1 MKTSFV
7 RLARIGTLLAL
18 LVVVIGAWVRLTDAG
33 LGCPDWPGCYGQLVV
48 TESTRVAAEAFP
60 ERPLDVGK
68 AWREMIH
75 RYLATGLGLLCLIM
89 AALSWANRL
98 DPEQPTRL
106 PWVLLAVVI
115 FQGLLGMW
123 TVTLLLQ
130 PVIVLAHLL
139 GGLTTLG
146 LVFWL
151 GEWRRWLSLG
161 TGLALGTCAARGGSS
176 RPTSRRQVAPPE
188 DARAARPERAMPPD
202 VTQVASQQ
210 AVSPQAASPGAASP
224 QMARTK
230 LRQLAQVPSPWLARA
245 GIAALLILL
254 VQIALGGWT
263 SANYAALACPDFPTC
278 QTRWWPPVTDFREG
292 FVLWRELGVD
302 YEGGVLD
309 NPARVAIHFS
319 HRLGAVAATAML
331 GLLGWMMVRRPRLK
345 ADGIAVLG
353 ALGVQLIL
361 GASIIIY
368 SVPLAIAVAHN
379 GVAALLL
386 LTVLNANQRIGHFR

>member
-1 MKTSFV
+1 M
-7 RLARIGTLLAL
+7 RLARLGTLLAL

-33 LGCPDWPGCYGQLVV
+33 LGCPDWPGCYGQLIV
-48 TESTRVAAEAFP
+48 TESTREAAEAFP

-89 AALSWANRL
+89 AGLAWANRR

-106 PWVLLAVVI
+106 AYILLALVI

-130 PVIVLAHLL
+130 PVIVMAHLL
-139 GGLTTLG
+139 GGLATLG
-146 LVFWL
+146 LLFWL
-151 GEWRRWLSLG
+151 GEWRRLLSS
-161 TGLALGTCAARGGSS
+161 RGGLH
-176 RPTSRRQVAPPE
+176 PPE
-188 DARAARPERAMPPD
+188 HESRAA
-202 VTQVASQQ
+202 T
-210 AVSPQAASPGAASP
+210 PGL
-224 QMARTK
+224 T
-230 LRQLAQVPSPWLARA
+230 RA

-319 HRLGAVAATAML
+319 HRLGAIAATAIL
-331 GLLGWMMVRRPRLK
+331 GLLGWMMVLRPWLRP
-345 ADGIAVLG
+345 DGIAILG
-353 ALGVQLIL
+353 ALGIQLIL

-368 SVPLAIAVAHN
+368 SVPLAVAVAHN

-386 LTVLNANQRIGHFR
+386 LTVLNANQRIGNHR

>member
-1 MKTSFV
+1 MKTSFA
-7 RLARIGTLLAL
+7 RLARTGTVLAM

-48 TESTRVAAEAFP
+48 TESTREAAEAFP

-89 AALSWANRL
+89 AGLAWANRRH
-98 DPEQPTRL
+98 PEQPTRL
-106 PWVLLAVVI
+106 AYVLLALVI

-130 PVIVLAHLL
+130 PLIVLAHLL
-139 GGLTTLG
+139 GGLATLG
-146 LVFWL
+146 LLFWL
-151 GEWRRWLSLG
+151 GEWRR
-161 TGLALGTCAARGGSS
+161 LASFDDDPT
-176 RPTSRRQVAPPE
+176 RPVRL
-188 DARAARPERAMPPD
+188 
-202 VTQVASQQ
+202 
-210 AVSPQAASPGAASP
+210 
-224 QMARTK
+224 ART
-230 LRQLAQVPSPWLARA
+230 ASPWLARA
-245 GIAALLILL
+245 GVAALGILL

-292 FVLWRELGVD
+292 FVLWRDAGVD

-319 HRLGAVAATAML
+319 HRLGAIAATLVL
-331 GLLGWMMVRRPRLK
+331 GLLGWMMVRRPRLRP
-345 ADGIAVLG
+345 DGIAVLV

-368 SVPLAIAVAHN
+368 GVPLAVAVAHN

-386 LTVLNANQRIGHFR
+386 LAVLNANQRIGHYQ

>member
-1 MKTSFV
+1 MKKSFL
-7 RLARIGTLLAL
+7 RLARVGTLLAL
-18 LVVVIGAWVRLTDAG
+18 AVVAIGAWVRLTDAG

-48 TESTRVAAEAFP
+48 TESTREGAEAFP

-75 RYLATGLGLLCLIM
+75 RYLATGLGLICLIM
-89 AALSWANRL
+89 AGLAWFNRR
-98 DPEQPTRL
+98 DREQPTRL
-106 PWVLLAVVI
+106 AYVLLAVVI

-130 PVIVLAHLL
+130 PVIVMAHLL

-146 LVFWL
+146 LLFWL
-151 GEWRRWLSLG
+151 GDWRRALSSMAGVAFTLTANRAEG
-161 TGLALGTCAARGGSS
+161 TMAGPGASTTSGPIAGMENEPSAEPSAEPVPKPAAARASATLRRLALA
-176 RPTSRRQVAPPE
+176 
-188 DARAARPERAMPPD
+188 
-202 VTQVASQQ
+202 
-210 AVSPQAASPGAASP
+210 GAAVL
-224 QMARTK
+224 T
-230 LRQLAQVPSPWLARA
+230 
-245 GIAALLILL
+245 

-319 HRLGAVAATAML
+319 HRLGAIAATIVL
-331 GLLGWMMVRRPRLK
+331 GLLGWVMVRRPRLRP
-345 ADGIAVLG
+345 DGIAVLG
-353 ALGVQLIL
+353 ALGVQLVL
-361 GASIIIY
+361 GASIIVY
-368 SVPLAIAVAHN
+368 SVPLSIAVAHN
-379 GVAALLL
+379 GMAALLL
-386 LTVLNANQRIGHFR
+386 LAVLNANQRIGHYQ

>member
-1 MKTSFV
+1 M

-33 LGCPDWPGCYGQLVV
+33 LGCPDWPGCYGQLIV
-48 TESTRVAAEAFP
+48 TESTREAAEAFP

-75 RYLATGLGLLCLIM
+75 RYLATGLGLLCVIM
-89 AALSWANRL
+89 AGLAWANRR

-106 PWVLLAVVI
+106 AYILLALVI

-130 PVIVLAHLL
+130 PVIVMAHLL
-139 GGLTTLG
+139 GGLATLG
-146 LVFWL
+146 LLFWL
-151 GEWRRWLSLG
+151 GEWRRLLSS
-161 TGLALGTCAARGGSS
+161 RGGLHS
-176 RPTSRRQVAPPE
+176 PE
-188 DARAARPERAMPPD
+188 HEARAE
-202 VTQVASQQ
+202 
-210 AVSPQAASPGAASP
+210 SPG
-224 QMARTK
+224 
-230 LRQLAQVPSPWLARA
+230 LARA

-254 VQIALGGWT
+254 LQIALGGWT

-319 HRLGAVAATAML
+319 HRLGAIAATAIL
-331 GLLGWMMVRRPRLK
+331 GLLGWIMLRRPRLRP
-345 ADGIAVLG
+345 DGIAVLG

-368 SVPLAIAVAHN
+368 GVPLAVAVAHN

-386 LTVLNANQRIGHFR
+386 LAVLNANQRIGHYR

>member
-1 MKTSFV
+1 LKTSFV

-33 LGCPDWPGCYGQLVV
+33 LGCPDWPGCYGQLIV
-48 TESTRVAAEAFP
+48 TESTREAAEAFP

-75 RYLATGLGLLCLIM
+75 RYLATALGLLCLIM
-89 AALSWANRL
+89 AGLAWANRR
-98 DPEQPTRL
+98 DPRQPTRL
-106 PWVLLAVVI
+106 AYILLALVI

-130 PVIVLAHLL
+130 PVIVMAHLL
-139 GGLTTLG
+139 GGLATLG
-146 LVFWL
+146 LLFWL
-151 GEWRRWLSLG
+151 GEWRRLLSSRG
-161 TGLALGTCAARGGSS
+161 GLHPPEHAAR
-176 RPTSRRQVAPPE
+176 
-188 DARAARPERAMPPD
+188 
-202 VTQVASQQ
+202 
-210 AVSPQAASPGAASP
+210 AASPG
-224 QMARTK
+224 
-230 LRQLAQVPSPWLARA
+230 LARA
-245 GIAALLILL
+245 GSAALLILL
-254 VQIALGGWT
+254 LQIALGGWT

-319 HRLGAVAATAML
+319 HRLGAIAATAIL
-331 GLLGWMMVRRPRLK
+331 GLLGWMMLRRPRLK
-345 ADGIAVLG
+345 PDGIAVLA

-368 SVPLAIAVAHN
+368 GVPLAVAVAHN

-386 LTVLNANQRIGHFR
+386 LAVLNANQRIGHYR

>member
-1 MKTSFV
+1 MKTNFV
-7 RLARIGTLLAL
+7 RLARTGTVLAL

-48 TESTRVAAEAFP
+48 TESTREAAEAFP

-75 RYLATGLGLLCLIM
+75 RYLATGLGLLCLI
-89 AALSWANRL
+89 LSGLAWANRR
-98 DPEQPTRL
+98 DPGQPTRL
-106 PWVLLAVVI
+106 PHVLLAVVI

-146 LVFWL
+146 LLFWL
-151 GEWRRWLSLG
+151 GEWRPA
-161 TGLALGTCAARGGSS
+161 LARIAGPPDRGKRSAGAAHQSGH
-176 RPTSRRQVAPPE
+176 APP
-188 DARAARPERAMPPD
+188 
-202 VTQVASQQ
+202 TAS
-210 AVSPQAASPGAASP
+210 S
-224 QMARTK
+224 
-230 LRQLAQVPSPWLARA
+230 WLART
-245 GIAALLILL
+245 GIAALAVLA

-319 HRLGAVAATAML
+319 HRLGAIAATLVL
-331 GLLGWMMVRRPRLK
+331 GVLGWMLVRRPRLRP
-345 ADGIAVLG
+345 DGIAVLA
-353 ALGVQLIL
+353 ALGVQLVL

-368 SVPLAIAVAHN
+368 GVPLAVAVAHN

-386 LTVLNANQRIGHFR
+386 LAVLNANQRIGHNQ

>member
-1 MKTSFV
+1 MKTSFL
-7 RLARIGTLLAL
+7 RLARLGTLLAL

-33 LGCPDWPGCYGQLVV
+33 LGCPDWPGCYGQLIV
-48 TESTRVAAEAFP
+48 TESTREAAEAFP
-60 ERPLDVGK
+60 QRPLDVGK

-75 RYLATGLGLLCLIM
+75 RYLATGLGLICLIM
-89 AALSWANRL
+89 AGLAWFNRR

-106 PWVLLAVVI
+106 PHVLLAVVI

-130 PVIVLAHLL
+130 PVIVMAHLL

-146 LVFWL
+146 LLFWL
-151 GEWRRWLSLG
+151 GEWRRR
-161 TGLALGTCAARGGSS
+161 ASS
-176 RPTSRRQVAPPE
+176 GDDSPGPE
-188 DARAARPERAMPPD
+188 RSGRAA
-202 VTQVASQQ
+202 
-210 AVSPQAASPGAASP
+210 
-224 QMARTK
+224 
-230 LRQLAQVPSPWLARA
+230 SPWLARA
-245 GIAALLILL
+245 GLAAASILV

-309 NPARVAIHFS
+309 NPARVAIHVS
-319 HRLGAVAATAML
+319 HRLGAIAATIVL
-331 GLLGWMMVRRPRLK
+331 GLLGWMMARRPGLRP
-345 ADGIAVLG
+345 DGIAVLG
-353 ALGVQLIL
+353 ALGVQLVL

-368 SVPLAIAVAHN
+368 SVPLSIAVAHN
-379 GVAALLL
+379 GAAALLL
-386 LTVLNANQRIGHFR
+386 LAVLNANQRIGHYQ

>member
-1 MKTSFV
+1 MRTVFL
-7 RLARIGTLLAL
+7 RLARTGTVLAL

-48 TESTRVAAEAFP
+48 TESTREAAEAFP

-75 RYLATGLGLLCLIM
+75 RYLATGLGLLCLI
-89 AALSWANRL
+89 LSGLAWGNRR

-106 PWVLLAVVI
+106 PHVLLAVVI

-130 PVIVLAHLL
+130 PVIVMAHLL

-146 LVFWL
+146 LIFWL
-151 GEWRRWLSLG
+151 GEWRQV
-161 TGLALGTCAARGGSS
+161 LARIAGPPGRGKRSAGAAHRPGYAPPAASS
-176 RPTSRRQVAPPE
+176 R
-188 DARAARPERAMPPD
+188 
-202 VTQVASQQ
+202 
-210 AVSPQAASPGAASP
+210 
-224 QMARTK
+224 
-230 LRQLAQVPSPWLARA
+230 LACT
-245 GIAALLILL
+245 GIAALAVLI

-319 HRLGAVAATAML
+319 HRLGAIAATLAL
-331 GLLGWMMVRRPRLK
+331 GVLGWMLVRRPRLRP
-345 ADGIAVLG
+345 DGIAVLA
-353 ALGVQLIL
+353 ALGVQLML
-361 GASIIIY
+361 GASIIVY
-368 SVPLAIAVAHN
+368 GVPLAVAVAHN

-386 LTVLNANQRIGHFR
+386 LAVLNANQRIGHTR

>member
-1 MKTSFV
+1 M
-7 RLARIGTLLAL
+7 RLARLGTLLAL

-33 LGCPDWPGCYGQLVV
+33 LGCPDWPGCYGQLIV
-48 TESTRVAAEAFP
+48 TESTREAAEAFP

-89 AALSWANRL
+89 AGLSWANRR

-106 PWVLLAVVI
+106 AYILLALVI

-130 PVIVLAHLL
+130 PVIVMAHLL
-139 GGLTTLG
+139 GGLATLG
-146 LVFWL
+146 LLFWL
-151 GEWRRWLSLG
+151 GEWRRLLSS
-161 TGLALGTCAARGGSS
+161 RGGL
-176 RPTSRRQVAPPE
+176 QPPGHA
-188 DARAARPERAMPPD
+188 ARAA
-202 VTQVASQQ
+202 
-210 AVSPQAASPGAASP
+210 SPA
-224 QMARTK
+224 
-230 LRQLAQVPSPWLARA
+230 LARA
-245 GIAALLILL
+245 GIAALLILV

-319 HRLGAVAATAML
+319 HRLGAIAATAIL
-331 GLLGWMMVRRPRLK
+331 GLLGWMMVRRPRLRP
-345 ADGIAVLG
+345 DGSAVLA

-368 SVPLAIAVAHN
+368 GVPLAIAVAHN

-386 LTVLNANQRIGHFR
+386 LTVLNANQRIGNYR

>member
-1 MKTSFV
+1 MKTNFL

-33 LGCPDWPGCYGQLVV
+33 LGCPDWPGCYGQLIV
-48 TESTRVAAEAFP
+48 TESTQAAAEAFP

-75 RYLATGLGLLCLIM
+75 RYLATGLGLICLIM
-89 AALSWANRL
+89 AGLAWFNRR
-98 DPEQPTRL
+98 DPKQPTRL
-106 PWVLLAVVI
+106 PCVLLAVVI

-130 PVIVLAHLL
+130 PVIVMAHLL

-146 LVFWL
+146 ILFWL
-151 GEWRRWLSLG
+151 GEWRRRPSSG
-161 TGLALGTCAARGGSS
+161 DDSALLEVAA
-176 RPTSRRQVAPPE
+176 P
-188 DARAARPERAMPPD
+188 AA
-202 VTQVASQQ
+202 
-210 AVSPQAASPGAASP
+210 
-224 QMARTK
+224 
-230 LRQLAQVPSPWLARA
+230 SPWLARA
-245 GIAALLILL
+245 GLAAVAILA

-263 SANYAALACPDFPTC
+263 STNYAALACPDFPTC
-278 QTRWWPPVTDFREG
+278 QTRWWPPVTDFSEG

-309 NPARVAIHFS
+309 NPARVAIHVS
-319 HRLGAVAATAML
+319 HRLGAIAATIML
-331 GLLGWMMVRRPRLK
+331 GLLGWMMVRRPRLRP
-345 ADGIAVLG
+345 DGAAVLG
-353 ALGVQLIL
+353 ALGVQLVL

-368 SVPLAIAVAHN
+368 SVPLSIAVAHN

-386 LTVLNANQRIGHFR
+386 LTVLNANQRIGHNQ

>member
-1 MKTSFV
+1 M

-48 TESTRVAAEAFP
+48 TESTREAAEAFP
-60 ERPLDVGK
+60 ERPLDMGK

-89 AALSWANRL
+89 AGVAWANRR

-106 PWVLLAVVI
+106 AYVLLALVI

-130 PVIVLAHLL
+130 PVIVMAHLL
-139 GGLTTLG
+139 GGLATLG
-146 LVFWL
+146 LLFWL
-151 GEWRRWLSLG
+151 GEWRRLLSSG
-161 TGLALGTCAARGGSS
+161 DGFH
-176 RPTSRRQVAPPE
+176 RPDHA
-188 DARAARPERAMPPD
+188 ARAAW
-202 VTQVASQQ
+202 S
-210 AVSPQAASPGAASP
+210 G
-224 QMARTK
+224 
-230 LRQLAQVPSPWLARA
+230 LARA
-245 GIAALLILL
+245 SIAALLILL

-319 HRLGAVAATAML
+319 HRLGAIAATAIL
-331 GLLGWMMVRRPRLK
+331 GLLGWLMVRRPRLRP
-345 ADGIAVLG
+345 DGIAVLA
-353 ALGVQLIL
+353 ALGIQLIL
-361 GASIIIY
+361 GASIIVY
-368 SVPLAIAVAHN
+368 GVPLAVAVAHN

-386 LTVLNANQRIGHFR
+386 LAVLNANQRIGNYR

>member
-33 LGCPDWPGCYGQLVV
+33 LGCPDWPGCYGQLIV
-48 TESTRVAAEAFP
+48 TESTREAAEAFP

-89 AALSWANRL
+89 AGLAWANRR

-106 PWVLLAVVI
+106 AYVLLALVI

-130 PVIVLAHLL
+130 PVIVMAHLL
-139 GGLTTLG
+139 GGLATLG
-146 LVFWL
+146 LLFWL
-151 GEWRRWLSLG
+151 GEWRRLLSS
-161 TGLALGTCAARGGSS
+161 RGGL
-176 RPTSRRQVAPPE
+176 RPPE
-188 DARAARPERAMPPD
+188 H
-202 VTQVASQQ
+202 
-210 AVSPQAASPGAASP
+210 AVRTASPG
-224 QMARTK
+224 
-230 LRQLAQVPSPWLARA
+230 LARA
-245 GIAALLILL
+245 GVTALLILV

-309 NPARVAIHFS
+309 NPSRVAIHFS
-319 HRLGAVAATAML
+319 HRLGAIAATAIL
-331 GLLGWMMVRRPRLK
+331 GLLGWMMVRRPWLRP
-345 ADGIAVLG
+345 DGIAVLG
-353 ALGVQLIL
+353 ALGIQLIL

-368 SVPLAIAVAHN
+368 SVPLAVAVAHN

-386 LTVLNANQRIGHFR
+386 LTVLNANQRIGNHR

>member
-1 MKTSFV
+1 M

-48 TESTRVAAEAFP
+48 TESTREAAEAFP

-89 AALSWANRL
+89 AGLAWANRK

-106 PWVLLAVVI
+106 AYILLALVT

-130 PVIVLAHLL
+130 PVIVMAHLL
-139 GGLTTLG
+139 GGLATLG
-146 LVFWL
+146 LLFWL
-151 GEWRRWLSLG
+151 GEWRRPLSSG
-161 TGLALGTCAARGGSS
+161 GGLHLPEQAAR
-176 RPTSRRQVAPPE
+176 
-188 DARAARPERAMPPD
+188 
-202 VTQVASQQ
+202 
-210 AVSPQAASPGAASP
+210 AASPG
-224 QMARTK
+224 
-230 LRQLAQVPSPWLARA
+230 LVRA

-309 NPARVAIHFS
+309 NPARVAVHFS
-319 HRLGAVAATAML
+319 HRLGAIGATAIL
-331 GLLGWMMVRRPRLK
+331 GLLGWMMVRRPRLRP
-345 ADGIAVLG
+345 DGIAVLA

-361 GASIIIY
+361 GASIVIY
-368 SVPLAIAVAHN
+368 SVPLAVAVAHN

-386 LTVLNANQRIGHFR
+386 LAVLNANQRIGNHR